1 MNFIVQQ
8 NIKFLQSAPTSTLNV
23 KNSPHDTFFF
33 TRRKSPIINL
43 ASLLIRYSDLESSVT
58 IDECVTSG
66 ADPLDTKNSSRMVA
80 ELAGISTA
88 TVDGKSS
95 DVSGTTKRP
104 KWIQT
109 ATREPIYSVLD
120 SNECVATESFLPGA
134 HGCKIVVI
142 SAVKNEPN
150 RKLEN
155 EQREL
160 PCVWSSS
167 QNKAAPILEIE
178 DENTLYSVVK
188 KPKKVRLLETS
199 LEASEE
205 AIRPVDKI
213 RDIDLDVERSKPQQL
228 DSEDVSRRVE
238 VRKWLYDTP
247 KQSLPNPC
255 EMYFDGRSEYENTWP
270 DQENLVA
277 LPRGVVGLVGPYRVY
292 RNPNERREYML
303 QEEELVEEVVDT
315 ESEKVQEE
323 ESKDEHR
330 QRAKWKI
337 REDDEETLVPDI
349 RNLSGFAETQTD
361 IDKRENDDW
370 KDEGGS
376 VTKVEK
382 SDCIEGILPG
392 KEERAVD
399 VPDTVSAISTTSMKG
414 KWGEKVSYNNFARHF
429 QTLII
434 LRILNC

>member
-1 MNFIVQQ
+1 MR
-8 NIKFLQSAPTSTLNV
+8 
-23 KNSPHDTFFF
+23 D
-33 TRRKSPIINL
+33 
-43 ASLLIRYSDLESSVT
+43 IRCEPVGH
-58 IDECVTSG
+58 EEFV
-66 ADPLDTKNSSRMVA
+66 RMVA
-80 ELAGISTA
+80 ELTGISTA

-95 DVSGTTKRP
+95 DVSGTSKRHKRP

-120 SNECVATESFLPGA
+120 GNESIATKSFPPGV
-134 HGCKIVVI
+134 HGKIVVI

-155 EQREL
+155 EQRDL
-160 PCVWSSS
+160 PYVWLPS
-167 QNKAAPILEIE
+167 QNKASILDIE
-178 DENTLYSVVK
+178 DENNLYSVVR

-199 LEASEE
+199 SEVNEE

-213 RDIDLDVERSKPQQL
+213 RDINPDEKPEQQQQL
-228 DSEDVSRRVE
+228 DPKNASRRVE
-238 VRKWLYDTP
+238 IRKWLYDTP
-247 KQSLPNPC
+247 GQSLPDPP
-255 EMYFDGRSEYENTWP
+255 EMYFDRTEYESTWP

-303 QEEELVEEVVDT
+303 QEEELVEEVMSSA
-315 ESEKVQEE
+315 SEKVQEE

-337 REDDEETLVPDI
+337 REDDEETLMPDI
-349 RNLSGFAETQTD
+349 RNLPGFVETRTD
-361 IDKRENDDW
+361 IGKRESNDW
-370 KDEGGS
+370 KDERES
-376 VTKVEK
+376 VTKVDK

-399 VPDTVSAISTTSMKG
+399 VPDTVSAISTTSMKD
-414 KWGEKVSYNNFARHF
+414 KWGEKVSYNDLARYF
-429 QTLII
+429 PA
-434 LRILNC
+434 LN